1 MTDIQLSTY
10 GLDRP
15 ESGDDVVVPFTLERL
30 DSRGRVVRLG
40 PVLDAILTRHNY
52 PAPVARLLGEAV
64 VLAALIGS
72 SLKFEGKF
80 ILQTKTD
87 GPVDMIVADFMS
99 PDGMR
104 GYARFNKKKLEALT
118 APSQQDLLGK
128 GYLAM
133 TVDQGSEMERYQGI
147 VPLDGTTLAA
157 AADTYFK
164 QSEQIPT
171 RLRLVSGPLLARGE
185 KTTHWRAGA
194 IMVQHLPAEG
204 GISPIP
210 FSSGDNP
217 ESEELVQEDDNWVKA
232 KLLLDTVEDHE
243 LLDPTLTTE
252 ELLYRLY
259 HEDGVTVYP
268 ASAIIRHCTC
278 SPDAV
283 QKMLKGFSDEDRK
296 DMIENGEIKVIC
308 EFCSTAYRFD
318 PETLE
323 PLASGSAPTAAS

>member
-1 MTDIQLSTY
+1 MTSARDT
-10 GLDRP
+10 
-15 ESGDDVVVPFTLERL
+15 VMPFEIKPLGV
-30 DSRGRVVRLG
+30 RGRVVQLG
-40 PVLDAILTRHNY
+40 AVIDDIVNRHDYPPAVSALLAEAIALT
-52 PAPVARLLGEAV
+52 AMLGAT
-64 VLAALIGS
+64 
-72 SLKFEGKF
+72 LKFEGKF

-87 GPVDMIVADFMS
+87 GPVDMIVADFVS
-99 PDGMR
+99 PNGVR
-104 GYARFNKKKLEALT
+104 GYARFNGKKLDSLVS
-118 APSQQDLLGK
+118 PSQQDLLGK

-133 TVDQGSEMERYQGI
+133 TVDQGTDMERYQGI

-185 KTTHWRAGA
+185 KIPHWRAGA

-204 GISPIP
+204 GTSPIH

-217 ESEELVQEDDNWVKA
+217 EGEEQLPEDDNWVKA

-252 ELLYRLY
+252 DLLYRLY

-278 SPDAV
+278 STEAV
-283 QKMLKGFSDEDRK
+283 GIMLKNFSEDDRK
-296 DMIENGEIKVIC
+296 DMVENGEIKVIC
-308 EFCSTAYRFD
+308 EFCSSAYRFA
-318 PETLE
+318 PETLA
-323 PLASGSAPTAAS
+323 PLPSGSAPAAAP